1 MIHEECGVFGI
12 WQRESGPVANDVYA
26 GLFALQH
33 RGQEAAGIA
42 VSRRGVFRHHKDVG
56 LVDEVFSEGAL
67 DRLGEGNIAVGH
79 VRYSTS
85 GSPGRANAQ
94 PIVVRHRKGNMAL
107 CHNGNLINSAEL
119 REALEMEGCIFHT
132 TSDTEVIAFLI
143 TRARLKCG
151 SIEEALEKTMRRIE
165 GAYSLI
171 LMSPSKLLAARDPRG
186 FRPLCMGETKEGGT
200 VFASETCALDAVGAR
215 FVRDLDPG
223 EIVIADR
230 EDLRKQMSLYYVFP
244 EQYRKPSMFGRV
256 LFLSGQTAVRKCR
269 EDAMREILEIFRE
282 WNVTILFAYNALFDK
297 GHLPELSGY
306 VWKDI
311 MKLAAYRQY
320 NSFIP
325 EDVPCCRTGR
335 LKSGYGVERVM
346 RMITQDAGYAEVHN
360 ALCDAEDELRIMQL
374 LGHDAVLYPDI

>member
-1 MIHEECGVFGI
+1 MPE
-12 WQRESGPVANDVYA
+12 R
-26 GLFALQH
+26 
-33 RGQEAAGIA
+33 IA
-42 VSRRGVFRHHKDVG
+42 V
-56 LVDEVFSEGAL
+56 
-67 DRLGEGNIAVGH
+67 I
-79 VRYSTS
+79 
-85 GSPGRANAQ
+85 
-94 PIVVRHRKGNMAL
+94 
-107 CHNGNLINSAEL
+107 
-119 REALEMEGCIFHT
+119 
-132 TSDTEVIAFLI
+132 DTETTYYDDVM
-143 TRARLKCG
+143 
-151 SIEEALEKTMRRIE
+151 SI
-165 GAYSLI
+165 G
-171 LMSPSKLLAARDPRG
+171 
-186 FRPLCMGETKEGGT
+186 
-200 VFASETCALDAVGAR
+200 
-215 FVRDLDPG
+215 
-223 EIVIADR
+223 IVIADR

-256 LFLSGQTAVRKCR
+256 LFLSGQTAIRKCR
-269 EDAMREILEIFRE
+269 EDAMREILELFRE